1 MMQNILGSKALE
13 GKLYYMDQ
21 SGNIHQLFI
30 DSQGGYYMDSSDNI
44 HKISEN
50 GTAFY
55 VNSEDQKEKLLID
68 SQLQVGVREQSGV
81 KVVQENEDGEGFY
94 TNMGQK
100 VMLVNQ
106 GSSDFTEMQT
116 RSQFQTSQRSGA
128 STSSFGNTFGAQT
141 VS

>member
-1 MMQNILGSKALE
+1 
-13 GKLYYMDQ
+13 MDQ
-21 SGNIHQLFI
+21 SGDIHQLFI